1 MRANGDSAPAPRAPR
16 LGLVYLLLTG
26 LTAVLQAL
34 AAYVCWQAGDPVRFF
49 TALLGVALALA
60 MLALS
65 LRRPLPE
72 LAVNRLAVSL
82 ATLWLGVE
90 TALALP
96 SEAPVRQHLL
106 TNAAITAVL
115 AFTLLP
121 IRQSAPLVTLIY
133 VFLVGIA
140 LQSPGTDHVYLLMNV
155 LLVGLIGFM
164 SVYGRQVS
172 VERARSA
179 WLQELAFRDP
189 LTGVANRHIA
199 DDELDTLMD
208 PAAGPPGDVA
218 IAVLDLD
225 HFKSI
230 NDTLGH
236 VRGDQ
241 ALVHI
246 ARLVEAHL
254 RPGDTLARWG
264 GEEFLVILRGVGR
277 EEARARIEGVLETV
291 KVQRLRGFPPI
302 TLSAGG
308 AMLTEA
314 PDRTTLLSLADR
326 RLYVAKNAGRDQAVW
341 EDG

>member
-26 LTAVLQAL
+26 LTAGLQSL
-34 AAYVCWQAGDPVRFF
+34 AAYVCWQAGDPVRFS

-65 LRRPLPE
+65 LRRPLPD
-72 LAVNRLAVSL
+72 LPINRLAVSL
-82 ATLWLGVE
+82 ATLWLVVE

-121 IRQSAPLVTLIY
+121 IRRSAPLVTLIY
-133 VFLVGIA
+133 VFLVGVA

-199 DDELDTLMD
+199 DDELDTLMARPD
-208 PAAGPPGDVA
+208 GPPADVA
-218 IAVLDLD
+218 ITVLDLD

-241 ALVHI
+241 ALVHV
-246 ARLVEAHL
+246 ARLIESHL

-264 GEEFLVILRGVGR
+264 GEEFLVILRGVDR
-277 EEARARIEGVLETV
+277 AEAQARIEDILMALRAH
-291 KVQRLRGFPPI
+291 RLRGFPAI
-302 TLSAGG
+302 TLSGGG
-308 AMLTEA
+308 AMLPEA
-314 PDRTTLLSLADR
+314 QGRTALLNLADR
-326 RLYVAKNAGRDQAVW
+326 RLYVAKGAGRNRAVW